1 VGFQVDRPSRILIV
15 YYKMN
20 TVPPLS
26 PRLVWLEA
34 MRLRTLPAAI
44 VPVVLGITLAAIEGS
59 IPLDISSI
67 IVLTAVLIQLG
78 TNFANEYY
86 DYLKGADTPDRVGF
100 IRATSAGLIPPQSMK
115 RAYII
120 TMTLA
125 LISGLH
131 LVYYS
136 GWPILIIGLLSIFF
150 GVIYTAGPYPLAYV
164 GLGDVFVFLFFGVIA
179 VNGTYY
185 VLTQTLSYPVA
196 VASLA
201 CGALST
207 NILVVNNLRDTETDR
222 KAGKNTLGVRFGD
235 RFLQIEYLLLTGV
248 ALVIPPHFYVEE
260 GYHAWVF
267 LPYLVLPLGV
277 VNAVAVWVN
286 THKAELNAV
295 LSKTAIF
302 MSLFGFLF
310 CIGLWLG
317 RP

>member
-1 VGFQVDRPSRILIV
+1 
-15 YYKMN
+15 MN
-20 TVPPLS
+20 TVQPQS
-26 PRLVWLEA
+26 SALVWLEA

-44 VPVVLGITLAAIEGS
+44 VPVVLGITLATIDGTIHLGVS
-59 IPLDISSI
+59 VLIL
-67 IVLTAVLIQLG
+67 LTAVLIQLG

-100 IRATSAGLIPPQSMK
+100 IRATSAGLIPPETMK

-120 TMTLA
+120 TMALA
-125 LISGLH
+125 LLSGLH

-185 VLTQTLSYPVA
+185 VLTQTLSYRIA

-207 NILVVNNLRDTETDR
+207 NILVVNNLRDSETDR
-222 KAGKNTLGVRFGD
+222 KAGKKTLGVRFGD
-235 RFLQIEYLLLTGV
+235 TFLRVEYVLLSGLSL
-248 ALVIPPHFYVEE
+248 AIPPHFYVQEN
-260 GYHAWVF
+260 YTAWVF
-267 LPYLVLPLGV
+267 LPYVVLPLGLW
-277 VNAVAVWVN
+277 NTLAVWRITQKV
-286 THKAELNAV
+286 ELNAI
-295 LSKTAIF
+295 LSKTAAY
-302 MSLFGFLF
+302 MTLFGFLF